1 MNEVNYSLR
10 TPSIS
15 ETEELESWKKNI
27 ITGYATSLSSEEK
40 ENIANYVNKS
50 VPEDLSH
57 YKMIEKDGE
66 VIGCYLAKKE
76 DNLTRLDDLYLKE
89 EHRGLGI
96 GSSIIKNLQDK
107 HDEIDLWVYKDNRRA
122 IKLYESLK
130 FETMEETKS
139 KLHMIYKKNKH
150 I

>member
-1 MNEVNYSLR
+1 MKEEKYSLR

-15 ETEELESWKKNI
+15 ETEQIEEWKQNI
-27 ITGYATSLSSEEK
+27 ITAYARDLSSDERT
-40 ENIANYVNKS
+40 NIASYVNKS

-66 VIGCYLAKKE
+66 IIGCFLAKKE

-89 EHRGLGI
+89 EHRGSGI
-96 GSSIIKNLQDK
+96 GSSIIKNLQEK

-130 FETMEETKS
+130 FETMEDTKS
-139 KLHMIYKKNKH
+139 RLHMIYKKNKH

>member
-1 MNEVNYSLR
+1 MNEEKYSLR

-15 ETEELESWKKNI
+15 ETEQIEEWKQNI
-27 ITGYATSLSSEEK
+27 ITAYARDLSSDERA
-40 ENIANYVNKS
+40 NIASYVNKS

-89 EHRGLGI
+89 EYRGLGI